1 MDFCLSKP
9 QDRWVARGRLFAM
22 HADYEQCEPAVG
34 GRVIIALS
42 HYSRSYREWWSETV
56 PCFRPRYRLAC
67 KQWSC
72 GRGGSWGD
80 CCRIGRR
87 GRGRGKKV
95 ASGLQSFT
103 DFVRDKLGLTT
114 TVAVA
119 AQRIGAL
126 PEIELDKLLAAA
138 HWDNHY
144 ATFAYL
150 LDRGRGGSWVSS
162 SRRLNERQGLVGGK
176 RS

>member
-1 MDFCLSKP
+1 LLSNRAP
-9 QDRWVARGRLFAM
+9 G
-22 HADYEQCEPAVG
+22 P
-34 GRVIIALS
+34 
-42 HYSRSYREWWSETV
+42 
-56 PCFRPRYRLAC
+56 
-67 KQWSC
+67 
-72 GRGGSWGD
+72 
-80 CCRIGRR
+80 
-87 GRGRGKKV
+87 GRGKKA

>member
-1 MDFCLSKP
+1 MCG
-9 QDRWVARGRLFAM
+9 QRNCA
-22 HADYEQCEPAVG
+22 
-34 GRVIIALS
+34 
-42 HYSRSYREWWSETV
+42 
-56 PCFRPRYRLAC
+56 
-67 KQWSC
+67 C
-72 GRGGSWGD
+72 GRGGRWGV
-80 CCRIGRR
+80 CWRIGRR
-87 GRGRGKKV
+87 GQGAGKR
-95 ASGLQSFT
+95 LQVGGNLLN